1 MRISRILALSALL
14 AVGLIHAALAEA
26 QVASVTT
33 TIAGLPDN
41 PSVKVGDLSGS
52 REFGLLP
59 AGWTARQMTFQVDL
73 AWDPAKVD
81 MSPAAIKYVIAQ
93 CVKDW
98 GRGVLLPYT
107 VGSSAAKIHWGVK
120 VQYEGLPAPTIPVG
134 ATTTLAVQGQAMP
147 AATTQMT
154 TTTSS
159 SMPAPAATP
168 VVGPGWKAGRFVVT
182 IEAMYIPG
190 KRISANGR
198 MADPEQLVAESEK
211 GVVLICVKELN
222 SRWMRQY
229 QTDEGRE
236 VSAPIEA
243 EIASV
248 RGWQPANSRAVKQ
261 LRDKL
266 PSETLD
272 QDLYGK
278 RARLDAIKKQIAL
291 LRDSGQTQVKED
303 PIVKELEHIVQ
314 LREEQFKQT
323 QAAVGQK
330 VATDSDV
337 REAELKVLEAKV
349 QLAQRREAVVNASVG
364 ELLPRLNN
372 EQAMISVDIAEIDA
386 KKHYIQDQID
396 KLNASAEQL
405 HARQTELE
413 NKLRASQPWLVTGA
427 TVLDPTSR
435 P

>member
-1 MRISRILALSALL
+1 M
-14 AVGLIHAALAEA
+14 
-26 QVASVTT
+26 
-33 TIAGLPDN
+33 
-41 PSVKVGDLSGS
+41 
-52 REFGLLP
+52 
-59 AGWTARQMTFQVDL
+59 
-73 AWDPAKVD
+73 
-81 MSPAAIKYVIAQ
+81 
-93 CVKDW
+93 
-98 GRGVLLPYT
+98 PYT

-134 ATTTLAVQGQAMP
+134 ATTTLAVQDRPMP
-147 AATTQMT
+147 AATTQTT

-168 VVGPGWKAGRFVVT
+168 VVGPGWKAGRFVIT

-198 MADPEQLVAESEK
+198 MADPERLVAEYEK
-211 GVVLICVKELN
+211 RVVPLCVDELN
-222 SRWMRQY
+222 SDWMRQY
-229 QTDEGRE
+229 QINEAVEAIVLPLHRE
-236 VSAPIEA
+236 LI
-243 EIASV
+243 SV
-248 RGWQPANSRAVKQ
+248 RDAQQVNSRAVNQ
-261 LRDKL
+261 LRGKL

-278 RARLDAIKKQIAL
+278 RARLDAIQKQIAL

-303 PIVKELEHIVQ
+303 PIVKELERIVQ

-323 QAAVGQK
+323 QAAVSQK
-330 VATDSDV
+330 VATDGDV

-386 KKHYIQDQID
+386 KKRYIQDQID
-396 KLNASAEQL
+396 KLWAQDVQL
-405 HARQTELE
+405 AARQTELE
-413 NKLRASQPWLVTGA
+413 SKLRASQPWLVTGA
-427 TVLDPTSR
+427 TVLEPTSR